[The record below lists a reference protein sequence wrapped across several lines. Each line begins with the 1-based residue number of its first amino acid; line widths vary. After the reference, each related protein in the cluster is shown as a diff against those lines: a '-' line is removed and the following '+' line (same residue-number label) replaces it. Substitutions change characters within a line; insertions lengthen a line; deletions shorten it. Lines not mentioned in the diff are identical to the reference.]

1 MCVCV
6 FRFPCCGKAYP
17 CDVCHDDAER
27 DHEMKYANRMICG
40 FCAKEQV
47 LAVVLAAAAAAAAM
61 VAVILGA
68 DSKLGLTKWQG
79 YVVVRCW
86 TCKRKVAVSTRSRVA
101 IKWLVLGWVTVC
113 EKVNRLLM

>member
-1 MCVCV
+1 V

-47 LAVVLAAAAAAAAM
+47 LANVLVAAIAAM
-61 VAVILGA
+61 VALILDA
-68 DSKLGLTKWQG
+68 DSKLGLTMHFF
-79 YVVVRCW
+79 Y
-86 TCKRKVAVSTRSRVA
+86 
-101 IKWLVLGWVTVC
+101 
-113 EKVNRLLM
+113 